1 MQPASIGSFI
11 TPIIINYLIFFYRTS
26 QDNPDQQSAEDQISN
41 YNSQNS
47 ESEFSITDSTSARL
61 CGICH
66 SRVNHRKYENHVKS
80 CKHVL
85 SKAGFINVIS
95 KKCEICDQIFESM
108 QELFHHVKQDH
119 SPAVRGVEK
128 STPEQ
133 QNGGAAARIEM
144 TPSKRICQICNA
156 DYTSK
161 NSRPSVYVKHIK
173 RCKNLDNFTIN
184 GTTCKI
190 CQRKFPTGRGFLL
203 GHIERTH
210 LNEIKVANE
219 TDSKQTETTPDPT
232 KVSQNLH

>member
-1 MQPASIGSFI
+1 M
-11 TPIIINYLIFFYRTS
+11 
-26 QDNPDQQSAEDQISN
+26 
-41 YNSQNS
+41 
-47 ESEFSITDSTSARL
+47 
-61 CGICH
+61 
-66 SRVNHRKYENHVKS
+66 
-80 CKHVL
+80 L

-161 NSRPSVYVKHIK
+161 KSRPSVYLKHIEK
-173 RCKNLDNFTIN
+173 CQKLDHFTIDVLTCNICKN
-184 GTTCKI
+184 
-190 CQRKFPTGRGFLL
+190 KFHHRGYLFS
-203 GHIERTH
+203 HIGK
-210 LNEIKVANE
+210 N
-219 TDSKQTETTPDPT
+219 
-232 KVSQNLH
+232 